1 MKHGKLTKRLT
12 AVVLAAGMVMSLGAC
27 RSGGNN
33 SGDAERK
40 DASQIVQKIR
50 YLTTAQRRP
59 TLPALTAAGIVRFL

>member
-1 MKHGKLTKRLT
+1 MKHGKLTKKLT

-40 DASQIVQKIR
+40 DASQIVQEN
-50 YLTTAQRRP
+50 QVSDNS
-59 TLPALTAAGIVRFL
+59 AAPSDSSGSDIVRFL